1 MNIKHL
7 FIFFSFF
14 FAHFSSLKSETIGAI
29 LKNLPANTVSK
40 DLGLPAAPKQREP
53 LILAEPE
60 DEREKELPVVNKPTP
75 ALQKEELT
83 KKEFNK
89 KLVEQEQKFRF
100 YFEDAT
106 LANVVKYIETLFK
119 VTFLPDDAIT
129 PLMAGAL
136 PLNGHKITFKTNK
149 PLSRQEAW
157 NVFLKLLDLAGLT
170 IVPGSTPQ
178 FYRITS
184 VTGANQEALPTY
196 FDINLKDV
204 PDNAAKIRYIYFVK
218 NSSLATIQNLVTA
231 LASQTAKILTFPD
244 LNALIII
251 DKGNNVRSLMN
262 IIQEL
267 DKDTPEAMSVLK
279 LKKTDATKVA
289 ALYGS
294 LTQTS
299 GGPGAAR
306 SAQQRKQPGN
316 LYFSNDARI
325 IPEPRTN
332 RLILLGPKKDL
343 AKIENFI
350 IKHIDTD
357 LDMPYS
363 PLHVHRLENTD
374 ATNITT
380 ILQKVIGFGSSTAAG
395 AVGGIRDGQKFFKA
409 GSITIVPEPVGNW
422 LIIRAEDDDFE
433 KLVEIINVLDVEQP
447 QVAIEVLIVD
457 VSASN
462 TKELKAQI
470 RNESDGSFIK
480 NTNFQSAQIGSPQTN
495 GTDGSLIAN
504 LISLA
509 TGAANGAGTTLLSI
523 GGAASGGVWGIFKIL
538 KTYTNA
544 KIIENPFLVATNK
557 YQASFVY
564 GKTRRVL
571 AATVGEGGQSFG
583 DKSANLTLKVTPQ
596 INSDGLIT
604 MSIDLII
611 QDFTNESSEDNANT
625 TTNQITTSVQIK
637 DQDVLALG
645 GIVKNR
651 ISTVVTKVPLL
662 GDIPLLGNLFRGKVK
677 EHVVSN
683 LMIFLSPR
691 IIIPSK
697 DYHIENYTH
706 NKTEEIKETLSTIT
720 TGTVSRDPIDKMFF
734 EYTNE
739 NDYQATFDD
748 FMEPEMN
755 DTPGRKETSQ
765 KTLKQHKKEAKKY
778 SSKKNSHQKRLARK
792 REQR

>member
-1 MNIKHL
+1 MNAKHL
-7 FIFFSFF
+7 FVFCSFF
-14 FAHFSSLKSETIGAI
+14 LTFLYNLKADNSRTI
-29 LKNLPANTVSK
+29 LSNLPGNIAAK
-40 DLGLPAAPKQREP
+40 DFALPAAPEERKP
-53 LILAEPE
+53 LVLVDPE
-60 DEREKELPVVNKPTP
+60 DTKEQELPVVNKPTP
-75 ALQKEELT
+75 AE
-83 KKEFNK
+83 KKEPLAKKEAHK
-89 KLVEQEQKFRF
+89 KLVEEEQKFRF

-106 LANVVKYIETLFK
+106 LANVVAYIETLFK

-129 PLMAGAL
+129 PLIAGAL

-157 NVFLKLLDLAGLT
+157 GVFLKLLDLAGLT
-170 IVPGSTPQ
+170 IVPGPTPQ

-184 VTGANQEALPTY
+184 VTGANQEPLPTY
-196 FDINLKDV
+196 FDTHLKDI

-218 NSSLATIQNLVTA
+218 NNSLTTIQNLVTA

-294 LTQTS
+294 LIQTGS
-299 GGPGAAR
+299 GPGAAR

-316 LYFSNDARI
+316 LYFSTDARI

-363 PLHVHRLENTD
+363 PLHVYRLGNTD
-374 ATNITT
+374 AANITA
-380 ILQKVIGFGSSTAAG
+380 ILQKVIGFGSSTIAG
-395 AVGGIRDGQKFFKA
+395 TVGGTRDGQKFFKS

-433 KLVEIINVLDVEQP
+433 KLVEIIKVLDVEQP
-447 QVAIEVLIVD
+447 QVSIEVLIVD
-457 VSASN
+457 VESTN
-462 TKELKAQI
+462 KKELSAQI
-470 RNESDGSFIK
+470 RNKSDSSLIK
-480 NTNFQSAQIGSPQTN
+480 NTNFQSAQIGAPQTN
-495 GTDGSLIAN
+495 AADGSLITN

-544 KIIENPFLVATNK
+544 KVVENPFLVATNK

-571 AATVGEGGQSFG
+571 MATVGDGGQSFG
-583 DKSANLTLKVTPQ
+583 DKSALLTLKVTPQ

-604 MSIDLII
+604 MTIDLTI
-611 QDFTNESSEDNANT
+611 QDFTNESSESANT
-625 TTNQITTSVQIK
+625 TNNQITTSVQIK

-645 GIVKNR
+645 GIVKNK
-651 ISTVVTKVPLL
+651 ISTIVTKVPLL
-662 GDIPLLGNLFRGKVK
+662 GDIPLIGNLFRGKTK
-677 EHVVSN
+677 EHIVSN

-697 DYHIENYTH
+697 NYHVEQYTH
-706 NKTEEIKETLSTIT
+706 NKTEEIRETLSTIT
-720 TGTVSRDPIDKMFF
+720 TGTASRDPVDKMFF
-734 EYTNE
+734 EYVNE

-748 FMEPEMN
+748 FMEPEMS
-755 DTPGRKETSQ
+755 DTPERKRSSKGTLKDRKKENKEQSAQ
-765 KTLKQHKKEAKKY
+765 KT
-778 SSKKNSHQKRLARK
+778 SSQKRLASKRK
-792 REQR
+792 QR

>member
-1 MNIKHL
+1 MNSKHL
-7 FIFFSFF
+7 FVFCSFF
-14 FAHFSSLKSETIGAI
+14 FISASTLKSENSRAI
-29 LKNLPANTVSK
+29 LTNLPGSSLAKNLT
-40 DLGLPAAPKQREP
+40 LPVAPEKREP
-53 LILAEPE
+53 IVLADSE
-60 DEREKELPVVNKPTP
+60 DEKDPELPVINKPTP
-75 ALQKEELT
+75 GLQKEALA
-83 KKEFNK
+83 KKESDK

-106 LANVVKYIETLFK
+106 LTNVVKYIETLFK

-129 PLMAGAL
+129 PLVAGAL

-149 PLSRQEAW
+149 PLSRQETW

-170 IVPGSTPQ
+170 IVPGPTPQ
-178 FYRITS
+178 SYRITS
-184 VTGANQEALPTY
+184 VTGANQEPLPTY
-196 FDINLKDV
+196 FDTHLKDV
-204 PDNAAKIRYIYFVK
+204 PDNAAKIRYVYFVK

-299 GGPGAAR
+299 SGPGAAR

-316 LYFSNDARI
+316 LYFSADARI

-363 PLHVHRLENTD
+363 PLHVHRLGNTD
-374 ATNITT
+374 ATNITA
-380 ILQKVIGFGSSTAAG
+380 ILQKVIGFGSTTVAG
-395 AVGGIRDGQKFFKA
+395 SVGGIRDGQKFFKA

-457 VSASN
+457 VSATN
-462 TKELKAQI
+462 KKELKAQI
-470 RNESDGSFIK
+470 RNKSNDSFIK

-495 GTDGSLIAN
+495 STDGSLITN

-544 KIIENPFLVATNK
+544 KIVENPFLVATNK

-571 AATVGEGGQSFG
+571 MATVGDGGQSFG
-583 DKSANLTLKVTPQ
+583 DKSALLTLKVTPQ

-604 MSIDLII
+604 MAIDLTI
-611 QDFTNESSEDNANT
+611 QDFANESSQTDANT
-625 TTNQITTSVQIK
+625 TNNQITTSVQIK

-645 GIVKNR
+645 GIIKNK
-651 ISTVVTKVPLL
+651 ISTEVTKVPLL
-662 GDIPLLGNLFRGKVK
+662 GDIPLIGNLFKGKKK
-677 EHVVSN
+677 EHIVSN

-697 DYHIENYTH
+697 DYHLEHYTH

-720 TGTVSRDPIDKMFF
+720 TGTASRDPIDKMFF

-755 DTPGRKETSQ
+755 HIPDRKRAST
-765 KTLKQHKKEAKKY
+765 KTLKERKKENKEYSAQKI
-778 SSKKNSHQKRLARK
+778 SSKKRLASK
-792 REQR
+792 RNQR